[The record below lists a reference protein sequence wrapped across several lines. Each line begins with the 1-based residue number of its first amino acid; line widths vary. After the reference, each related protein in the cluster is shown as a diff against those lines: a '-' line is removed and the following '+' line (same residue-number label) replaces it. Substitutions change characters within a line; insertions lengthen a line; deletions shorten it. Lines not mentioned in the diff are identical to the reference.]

1 MSTSDVSRRRV
12 WPTAVVMGRDGTDSG
27 VRHLHGGTAPSRVT
41 VAITDDQVQAVV
53 ALRGAFDR
61 DAAAQVV
68 GAIARVLAVDVG
80 EIHLDLRAMAAM
92 SPSVIPTL
100 VHVRRRAARHQVGLR
115 LVLGPGP
122 ACEALGGSGLARGFT
137 VVAALPP
144 QLAELIDDA
153 GAAQSVGADLWPR
166 ERLTATDHANAVRA
180 GRPAATRWVHV
191 LREDEDLA
199 RGVAPEL
206 LDEAC
211 HRLRARELVL
221 RKGALPTLPRWGR
234 LHVGLLVLDGLLARR
249 VGGPGGFSAELL
261 GPGDVLRVGPHPGE
275 ETCPWLTT
283 DVRTLMAVRL
293 AVLDGAFAEQA
304 GRYSPVL
311 PNLLERA
318 LARAHILSVSLAVAH
333 YPRVEQR
340 LLVLLWQLAQRFGRV
355 TPEGVVLRLPL
366 THALLAD
373 LSAARRPSVT
383 IALRHLEARGVV
395 RRHDGDLVLLGAPDA
410 IAHSATEVD

>member
-1 MSTSDVSRRRV
+1 
-12 WPTAVVMGRDGTDSG
+12 MGRDGTDSG
-27 VRHLHGGTAPSRVT
+27 VRHQHGRIAPSSVT
-41 VAITDDQVQAVV
+41 AAITDDQVQAVV
-53 ALRGAFDR
+53 ELRGAFER

-68 GAIARVLAVDVG
+68 DAIARVLAADVG
-80 EIHLDLRAMAAM
+80 EIHLDLRAVAAM
-92 SPSVIPTL
+92 SPSAIPTL

-122 ACEALGGSGLARGFT
+122 ASEALGGSGLARGFT
-137 VVAALPP
+137 VVATLPP
-144 QLAELIDDA
+144 QLAELLDDA
-153 GAAQSVGADLWPR
+153 GAARPVAADPWPR
-166 ERLTATDHANAVRA
+166 ERPIATDHAD
-180 GRPAATRWVHV
+180 AARWVHV

-199 RGVAPEL
+199 RGLAPEL

-221 RKGALPTLPRWGR
+221 RRGALPTLPRRGR
-234 LHVGLLVLDGLLARR
+234 LHVGLLVLDGLVARR

-275 ETCPWLTT
+275 ETCPWLAT
-283 DVRTLMAVRL
+283 DVRTLTAVRL

-311 PNLLERA
+311 PNLVERA
-318 LARAHILSVSLAVAH
+318 LARAHALSVSLAVAH

-383 IALRHLEARGVV
+383 IALQHLEARGLV
-395 RRHDGDLVLLGAPDA
+395 RRHDGDVVLLDTPDRLGP
-410 IAHSATEVD
+410 TPRTPPR